1 MVGSNCQIQSWF
13 IHVLSTA
20 FDTGHPSGG
29 PDLPRPRQRT
39 DRPVNKKKISREVN
53 NCSSPIFEQ
62 LHSYLKIPKNT

>member
-39 DRPVNKKKISREVN
+39 DRPVNKKKKLAVKLITVQVPYLS
-53 NCSSPIFEQ
+53 NCIR
-62 LHSYLKIPKNT
+62 T